1 MKREPESCDLSRLP
15 ITNRP
20 LRSRINDYSN
30 HYPYRRHESQPRPLE
45 HLCAH
50 LDHML
55 SEVFILTQ
63 EATLLCEGQAN
74 SVIQRAGAS
83 TVIAMEFREEIIR
96 HVEALQA
103 A

>member
-1 MKREPESCDLSRLP
+1 MT
-15 ITNRP
+15 TNTLTGSADPKASLDR
-20 LRSRINDYSN
+20 
-30 HYPYRRHESQPRPLE
+30 LE

-55 SEVFILTQ
+55 SEVFILTE
-63 EATLLCEGQAN
+63 EANLLCDGKAK

-96 HVEALQA
+96 HVEALQGA
-103 A
+103 